1 MIHRGDLQATLLKAA
16 DAEPNISLKLGMRIE
31 DYAAH
36 AKGVSVHWR
45 RRHETGEDAAA
56 SRWSAPTGCGRACAC
71 GSAVPRR
78 AFAAAPP
85 GARLAPAEAVTGAFQ
100 EPDIHL
106 WLGQDAHLVH
116 YPVMGSALINIVA
129 IVRDDWQE
137 PGWTASGS
145 RDEIRARF
153 APSQWAEPA
162 RTLLDVPTHWLKW
175 ALYDGRPLRRWG
187 HGPVT
192 LIGDA
197 GHPMLPFLAQGA
209 AMAIEDAFV
218 LSECLGNTPDDP
230 VDAMR
235 RYERHRKTRTAR
247 VQRAAR
253 RNGRVYHL
261 AGLPGWTRNR
271 VMRALGGDTAARALR
286 LALWLARPVK
296 SLRADYLKPRRQEQ
310 PHVPDHHRRQPAEA
324 VLARRAEQAV
334 GAVATCRH
342 RTRNRQAR
350 CDADRHQ
357 AAGGCR
363 HRHRLRR
370 RAGAPALRARLP
382 RSGRGHRLLAARR
395 DGHPQQSL
403 QGDGADR
410 ERSIAAA
417 RPRAR
422 ERGTPRPRPHRAQ
435 AQVHA
440 ARAR

>member
-1 MIHRGDLQATLLKAA
+1 MAGAGIGGLSLSLMLARKGFNITLLEQNERLEETGAGIQLSPNATHILLGLGLGDRLKADIIAPEAIRVMAAPSGAELARVPLGRTAELRYGAPYWVIHRGDLQTTLLKAA

-45 RRHETGEDAAA
+45 RRHETGEVQGTALVGADGVW
-56 SRWSAPTGCGRACAC
+56 SRVRLRLGGSPPRFRRRTAWRA
-71 GSAVPRR
+71 
-78 AFAAAPP
+78 
-85 GARLAPAEAVTGAFQ
+85 LAPAEAVTGAFQ

-106 WLGQDAHLVH
+106 WLGQDTHLVH

-153 APSQWAEPA
+153 VPSQWAEPA

-218 LSECLGNTPDDP
+218 LSECLGNTPFDP
-230 VDAMR
+230 EDAMR
-235 RYERHRKTRTAR
+235 RYERYRKTRTAR
-247 VQRAAR
+247 VQRTAR

-271 VMRALGGDTAARALR
+271 AMRVLGG
-286 LALWLARPVK
+286 
-296 SLRADYLKPRRQEQ
+296 E
-310 PHVPDHHRRQPAEA
+310 
-324 VLARRAEQAV
+324 
-334 GAVATCRH
+334 
-342 RTRNRQAR
+342 
-350 CDADRHQ
+350 
-357 AAGGCR
+357 
-363 HRHRLRR
+363 
-370 RAGAPALRARLP
+370 
-382 RSGRGHRLLAARR
+382 RLLARY
-395 DGHPQQSL
+395 DWLYGW
-403 QGDGADR
+403 
-410 ERSIAAA
+410 
-417 RPRAR
+417 RAL
-422 ERGTPRPRPHRAQ
+422 
-435 AQVHA
+435 
-440 ARAR
+440 